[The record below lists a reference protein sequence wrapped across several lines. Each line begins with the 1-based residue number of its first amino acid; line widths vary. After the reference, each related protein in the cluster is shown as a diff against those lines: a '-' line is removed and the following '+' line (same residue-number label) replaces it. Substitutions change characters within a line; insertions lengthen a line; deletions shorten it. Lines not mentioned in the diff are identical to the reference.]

1 MVIMA
6 ELTFLVAF
14 LMKDSINKISVKD
27 TYFLFI
33 NLDLPLS

>member
-6 ELTFLVAF
+6 ELTFLEAF
-14 LMKDSINKISVKD
+14 LMKDTLNKIFVKD